1 MVKYLWENN
10 CTQHIEMYIL
20 RVNRDKAGDV
30 LGTLIDLG
38 AEENYI
44 R

>member
-1 MVKYLWENN
+1 
-10 CTQHIEMYIL
+10 MYIL

-44 R
+44 RQLLNTMGGNCNI